1 VSYRTDFV
9 HGEAQRR
16 VSVRPLDGRRF
27 RVQIDAAVHEVTA
40 EVLPD
45 GRLRCTLDGVAFE
58 ADAAPCGKALQVRVD
73 GRTWL
78 LAPARGGKAGASATG
93 SGTIE
98 APMTGTVTKVTV
110 RAGDRVEPGAPIAV
124 LTAMKMEHKL
134 SAGVAGVVAELH
146 AVEGTTV
153 EQGFVLARITPEL
166 VD

>member
-1 VSYRTDFV
+1 MSYRGEFV
-9 HGEAQRR
+9 HGDAQRR
-16 VSVRPLDGRRF
+16 VAVRQLDGARF
-27 RVQIDAAVHEVTA
+27 RVQIDSAVHDVLA

-73 GRTWL
+73 GHTWL
-78 LAPARGGKAGASATG
+78 LAPARGARAGAATG

-98 APMTGTVTKVTV
+98 APMTGTVTKVLV
-110 RAGDRVEPGAPIAV
+110 RAGERVEVGAPIAV

-134 SAGVAGVVAELH
+134 TTGVAGVVAELS

-153 EQGFVLARITPEL
+153 EQGVVLARIAPE
-166 VD
+166 